1 MFSLINRLDLKLIF
15 WTSLLTILITI
26 AYSIYKIPKEQ
37 NILIK
42 QMDAQAK
49 MLTYA
54 ISKAAIGPI
63 LYQDYPALQQLVE
76 SLIEKESSVAF
87 IRIKLT
93 DDKKTVVEESSSSP
107 SSLSLSS
114 KNEQVRTYHRDIKIN
129 SDQDYIL
136 GTVEIGMYKTIYEM
150 LINEHIW
157 SLIIALGLMLLIKI
171 LTQIILIAKTVTH
184 PLRDLVRQAKNL
196 GDGDLTTSITLTNKD
211 ELGHLAEAL
220 DDMRLKLKVS
230 HVSKDYMDN
239 IIRSMMDMLIVLNP
253 DGTIKY
259 VNQALNELLKYKD
272 SEIINQPFSK
282 IIYKNEGEAEI
293 SSFIEKLLETG
304 SMDQLEKTFI
314 TKDGNKIPV
323 LFSGS
328 VMLDAHKKI
337 LGIVCTGRDITE
349 MKLMLLKE
357 KKLSAKAASSAKE
370 AQKRAKELHI
380 AHDKLKE
387 TQAQLVQNAK
397 LASLGVMSSGLAH
410 ELNNPLQFIM
420 GFNERMKAYF
430 ETNELAT
437 FKDVENY
444 ISKISKTK

>member
-1 MFSLINRLDLKLIF
+1 
-15 WTSLLTILITI
+15 
-26 AYSIYKIPKEQ
+26 
-37 NILIK
+37 
-42 QMDAQAK
+42 
-49 MLTYA
+49 
-54 ISKAAIGPI
+54 
-63 LYQDYPALQQLVE
+63 
-76 SLIEKESSVAF
+76 
-87 IRIKLT
+87 
-93 DDKKTVVEESSSSP
+93 
-107 SSLSLSS
+107 
-114 KNEQVRTYHRDIKIN
+114 
-129 SDQDYIL
+129 
-136 GTVEIGMYKTIYEM
+136 
-150 LINEHIW
+150 
-157 SLIIALGLMLLIKI
+157 
-171 LTQIILIAKTVTH
+171 
-184 PLRDLVRQAKNL
+184 
-196 GDGDLTTSITLTNKD
+196 
-211 ELGHLAEAL
+211 
-220 DDMRLKLKVS
+220 
-230 HVSKDYMDN
+230 
-239 IIRSMMDMLIVLNP
+239 MMDMLIVLNP

-337 LGIVCTGRDITE
+337 QGIVCTGRDITE

-444 ISKISKTK
+444 ISKISKNCDRMKKIIQYFRDFSRQTKQNFKPTSINDTISNSFILFKEQLRLRNIKIELYLSRNDPQINGNNNRLEQVFTNLISNSRDAITSVFPLEGGLLRVSSKVENNSVILDFSDNGTGIEKSKIDRIFDPFYTTKEVGKGTGLGLSISFGIIREHKGNINCLNTSKEGTTFRIKLPIYKNDEKTSNNFKSSYNCEYRDVIYKEELS